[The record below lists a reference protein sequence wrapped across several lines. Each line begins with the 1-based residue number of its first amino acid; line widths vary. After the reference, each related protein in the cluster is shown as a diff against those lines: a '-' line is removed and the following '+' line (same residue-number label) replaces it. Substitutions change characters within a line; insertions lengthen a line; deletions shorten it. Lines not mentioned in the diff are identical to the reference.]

1 MSEFINNVSQ
11 KRQEK
16 LKEIILSLHNGTSLE
31 EAKKDFRE
39 HFENVTTHEIT
50 QMEQSLI
57 KDGMAVGEVQKLCD
71 VHAAVFEGSISDI
84 HSLSDHE
91 SIIGHP
97 VRVFKQENERIMKL
111 IEEEIEPYITQT
123 GKSADLMLRV
133 GYDRLKDIHHHYAR
147 KEYLFFP
154 KLEKVGITAPPKVMW
169 GVDDE
174 IRNEIKGILEALGS
188 IDQDENKTRE
198 MIQLNIAKIKDMVFK
213 EDNILMP
220 MLLEHMTFF
229 DWVLVDS
236 SSDEIGYFLEKTKES
251 WKPQNQDEE
260 NDDQTSKDLKEG
272 EVPFDAGSLSF
283 EQVNQML
290 NTLPFDMTFVD
301 HEGYVKYFT
310 QGKERIFDRPKTII
324 DRHVSMCHPPQSVH
338 VVEEIVESFRSGR
351 KDNEDFWI
359 KLKDMF
365 VYIRYF
371 AVRSKQGDYLG
382 TLEITQNIKPI
393 RELEG
398 EKRLITKNE

>member
-16 LKEIILSLHNGTSLE
+16 LKEIILSLHNGATLE
-31 EAKKDFRE
+31 EAKKAFKE
-39 HFENVTTHEIT
+39 HFEDVTTKEIT
-50 QMEQSLI
+50 EMEQSLM
-57 KDGMAVGEVQKLCD
+57 KEGMQVGEVQRLCD

-84 HSLSDHE
+84 HSLSDHN
-91 SIIGHP
+91 SIPGHP
-97 VRVFKQENERIMKL
+97 VRVFKQENERIVEL
-111 IEEEIEPYITQT
+111 IEKEIEPFLTES

-133 GYDRLKDIHHHYAR
+133 GYDRLKEIHNHYAR

-174 IRNEIKGILEALGS
+174 IRAEIKDILNDLGS
-188 IDQDENKTRE
+188 IDQDETKTRE
-198 MIQLNIAKIKDMVFK
+198 KIKLNIAKIKDMVFK

-236 SSDEIGYFLEKTKES
+236 SSAEMGYFLEKPTES
-251 WKPQNQDEE
+251 WKQETKSEPETIQPF
-260 NDDQTSKDLKEG
+260 TPKTEG
-272 EVPFDAGSLSF
+272 EVPFDAGSLTF

-301 HEGYVKYFT
+301 HEGHVKYFT

-324 DRHVSMCHPPQSVH
+324 GRHVSMCHPPQSVH
-338 VVEEIVESFRSGR
+338 VVEEIVESFRSGK

-371 AVRSKQGDYLG
+371 AVRSKDGKFLG

-393 RELEG
+393 RELVG
-398 EKRLITKNE
+398 EKRLVSKD